1 MFSVVLVVDE
11 SVSKVES
18 VVEVAVEV
26 LVADSVLVSLVLD
39 ESSVCTLSSIKSAV
53 VSLVVTVESVD
64 SVFVSSAETLL
75 SFKTTELP
83 KIKLATR
90 TDPAVFHFD
99 DFLMA

>member
-1 MFSVVLVVDE
+1 M
-11 SVSKVES
+11 
-18 VVEVAVEV
+18 
-26 LVADSVLVSLVLD
+26 
-39 ESSVCTLSSIKSAV
+39 

-64 SVFVSSAETLL
+64 SVLVSSAEALF

-90 TDPAVFHFD
+90 TEPTVFHFD

>member
-1 MFSVVLVVDE
+1 MTFSDE
-11 SVSKVES
+11 RLIVS
-18 VVEVAVEV
+18 VEVRVVYPVE
-26 LVADSVLVSLVLD
+26 
-39 ESSVCTLSSIKSAV
+39 TF
-53 VSLVVTVESVD
+53 ESVD

-90 TDPAVFHFD
+90 TEPAVFHFD

>member
-1 MFSVVLVVDE
+1 M
-11 SVSKVES
+11 
-18 VVEVAVEV
+18 
-26 LVADSVLVSLVLD
+26 
-39 ESSVCTLSSIKSAV
+39 

-90 TDPAVFHFD
+90 TDPAVFHFY

>member
-1 MFSVVLVVDE
+1 MSDVELVADEAVSEVVVVVLV
-11 SVSKVES
+11 SV
-18 VVEVAVEV
+18 
-26 LVADSVLVSLVLD
+26 SVLVSVVFD

-53 VSLVVTVESVD
+53 VSPVVTVESVD

-90 TDPAVFHFD
+90 TEPAVFHFD

>member
-1 MFSVVLVVDE
+1 MFSVVLVADE
-11 SVSKVES
+11 SVSAV
-18 VVEVAVEV
+18 VVEVF
-26 LVADSVLVSLVLD
+26 VADSVPVSVVPDVL
-39 ESSVCTLSSIKSAV
+39 SVCALSSIKSAV
-53 VSLVVTVESVD
+53 VSPVETVESVD

-90 TDPAVFHFD
+90 TEPAVFHFD

>member
-1 MFSVVLVVDE
+1 M
-11 SVSKVES
+11 
-18 VVEVAVEV
+18 
-26 LVADSVLVSLVLD
+26 
-39 ESSVCTLSSIKSAV
+39 

-99 DFLMA
+99 DFFMA

>member
-1 MFSVVLVVDE
+1 MVSTVVLAADESLSDVVVLV
-11 SVSKVES
+11 
-18 VVEVAVEV
+18 
-26 LVADSVLVSLVLD
+26 SVLVSVVLD
-39 ESSVCTLSSIKSAV
+39 ESSACTLSSIKSAV
-53 VSLVVTVESVD
+53 VSPVVTVESVD
-64 SVFVSSAETLL
+64 SVFVSSAEALF

>member
-1 MFSVVLVVDE
+1 M
-11 SVSKVES
+11 
-18 VVEVAVEV
+18 
-26 LVADSVLVSLVLD
+26 
-39 ESSVCTLSSIKSAV
+39 

-90 TDPAVFHFD
+90 TAPTFSRFD

>member
-1 MFSVVLVVDE
+1 MSSVVLVVLIVDE
-11 SVSKVES
+11 SVSEVEA
-18 VVEVAVEV
+18 AVEV
-26 LVADSVLVSLVLD
+26 LVADSVLVLVVLD

-53 VSLVVTVESVD
+53 VSPVVTVESVD

-90 TDPAVFHFD
+90 TEPAVFHFD